1 MSLKEKPDWLLRVIT
16 ELQELEIKV
25 DNLEHWLTFNDDDN
39 IDLELLHLQLHTM
52 KHYMYILQIRINN
65 FNRET

>member
-52 KHYMYILQIRINN
+52 KHYMYILQIRLNN